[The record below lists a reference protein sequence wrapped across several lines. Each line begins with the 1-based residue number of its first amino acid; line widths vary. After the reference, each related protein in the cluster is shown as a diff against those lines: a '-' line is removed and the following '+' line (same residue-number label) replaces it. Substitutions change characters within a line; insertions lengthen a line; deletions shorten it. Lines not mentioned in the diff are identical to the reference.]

1 MTDVNGH
8 SGRGYVLFLWSP
20 SGYRLQELEGDPPP
34 AGAELEDNGHELVVT
49 RVGVSPL
56 PGDSRPCA
64 YTTGRR

>member
-34 AGAELEDNGHELVVT
+34 VGAELEDNGHELV
-49 RVGVSPL
+49 
-56 PGDSRPCA
+56 
-64 YTTGRR
+64 